1 MNLSIK
7 RKVEGCGR
15 RFGRGRLVLRIGGR
29 LVSKIG
35 EIWDW

>member
-7 RKVEGCGR
+7 RKFEGCGR
-15 RFGRGRLVLRIGGR
+15 RFGRGRLVLQIGGR

-35 EIWDW
+35 GI